1 LLLVSRYLFMY
12 MYVLTNLFAL
22 RSPENC
28 MYEQTDRV

>member
-1 LLLVSRYLFMY
+1 MY